1 MASKA
6 VRIFVCQLTNTAI
19 LALLIKSTFGPFKNT
34 PGTHYTQVRAP
45 LGGALPLWGSP
56 SLSVGVGT
64 TINLRFMTCCRVHY
78 M

>member
-45 LGGALPLWGSP
+45 LGGGSP